1 MITVLRA
8 PPFCTVQDL
17 GRPGHLEAAVPR
29 AGALDPLALAAGNIL
44 VGNPRGAAAL
54 EWALGGGEI
63 GFERSATI
71 ALTGARA
78 TAKLGGCEVQ
88 PLEAIQAR
96 PGDTLVIERIDAGAW
111 LYVAVS
117 GGIDVPSVLGS
128 RSTYLPGRFGGLEGR
143 VLRSGDRLLLGRA
156 RRDFRSAPG
165 AKPDGIDVGLLPSFD
180 APVAPI
186 RILPGPD
193 RDLIAGSW
201 DEIVGADYKM
211 SHMVSR
217 MGYRLE
223 PASPGLPGIGDRPSA
238 PACIGTLQLP
248 AGGHPIVL
256 LCDGPT
262 VGGYAR
268 IGVVATA
275 DLGSFAQKRPGDTVR
290 FRTVQPSEALEALR
304 EQEALLNRLENG
316 A

>member
-1 MITVLRA
+1 V
-8 PPFCTVQDL
+8 PP
-17 GRPGHLEAAVPR
+17 
-29 AGALDPLALAAGNIL
+29 AGALDPLALAGGNLL

-54 EWALGGGEI
+54 EWALGGGEVR
-63 GFERSATI
+63 FERAATI

-78 TAKLGGCEVQ
+78 TALLGGREIQ
-88 PLEAIQAR
+88 SRRAIQASA
-96 PGDTLVIERIDAGAW
+96 GDSLVIEQIDRGAW
-111 LYVAVS
+111 LYITVS
-117 GGIDVPSVLGS
+117 GGIDVPPVLGS

-143 VLRSGDRLLLGRA
+143 VLRSGDRLPLGTA
-156 RRDFRSAPG
+156 RRDPRSARG
-165 AKPDGIDVGLLPSFD
+165 GSTDGVDTEALPSFD
-180 APVAPI
+180 AAVVPI

-201 DEIVGADYKM
+201 DEIVGAEYKV
-211 SHMVSR
+211 SHTVSR

-223 PASPGLPGIGDRPSA
+223 SRSSPAVSGIGGRPSA

-248 AGGHPIVL
+248 AGGQPIVL

-268 IGVVATA
+268 IGVVVTA
-275 DLGSFAQKRPGDTVR
+275 DLGCFAQRRPGDPVR
-290 FRTVQPSEALEALR
+290 FRTVNLSEAREALR
-304 EQEALLNRLENG
+304 EQEALLNRLQSG